1 MGCVLPRGTNGDAP
15 RITPV
20 GKEDWLL
27 WGANKWVITS
37 VNTDEAQQGA
47 YVGIQGP
54 DVDLMKG

>member
-1 MGCVLPRGTNGDAP
+1 M
-15 RITPV
+15 